1 MIKEDSMN
9 KKTFSITTIMVVA
22 MLVLAACS
30 GVTGA
35 LANTGTSIAQTNQQ
49 PTVAPSTSNSPT
61 AVPIAVASGSNPL
74 TAYQDML
81 QSIYSTVSKSVVS
94 IMVLTPS
101 SGTTSTFPGF
111 GSNNQSQL
119 SEALG
124 SGFVWDTSG
133 HIVTN
138 DHVVSGATTIE
149 VTFADGNTYSA
160 TIVGQDPYSDLAV
173 IQVKAP
179 ASELQPVTMGD
190 SSQLQVGDVAI
201 TIGNPFGLPES
212 MSTGIISGL
221 NRDISNSQVSQSATG
236 ATYSI
241 PDVIQTDA
249 AINPGNSGG
258 VLVND
263 QGQVVGVTYSLES
276 ASGSSSGI
284 GFAIPQQIVS
294 KVVPSL
300 ISSGTYNHP
309 YLGITGAD
317 MTTDIAKAMNLPA
330 ETHGAMVVQVV
341 QGGPAAKAGLQGSN
355 TTVTINGAQ
364 AVVGGDVITAING
377 QAINSMAD
385 LIAYLE
391 LNTQA
396 GQSVTLTV
404 LRNGQSMSVPITL
417 GTRPAQ

>member
-1 MIKEDSMN
+1 MN
-9 KKTFSITTIMVVA
+9 KKTFSITSIIVIA
-22 MLVLAACS
+22 MLLLAACS

-35 LANTGTSIAQTNQQ
+35 LANTGTKLAQSSQQ
-49 PTVAPSTSNSPT
+49 ATAAPSTNSSPT
-61 AVPIAVASGSNPL
+61 AVPIAVISGSNPL
-74 TAYQDML
+74 TAYQDTL
-81 QSIYSTVSKSVVS
+81 QSIYSAVSPSVVS

-111 GSNNQSQL
+111 SSGNSSQL

-124 SGFVWDTSG
+124 SGFVWDMNG

-149 VTFADGNTYSA
+149 VTFTDGNTYSA
-160 TIVGQDPYSDLAV
+160 TVVGQDPYSDLAV
-173 IQVKAP
+173 IQVNAP
-179 ASELQPVTMGD
+179 ASELHPVSMGD
-190 SSQLQVGDVAI
+190 SSQLKVGDVAI
-201 TIGNPFGLPES
+201 AIGNPFGLSET
-212 MSTGIISGL
+212 MTAGIISGL
-221 NRDISNSQVSQSATG
+221 SRDISNSQVSQSTTG
-236 ATYSI
+236 ASYSI

-249 AINPGNSGG
+249 PINPGNSGG

-300 ISSGTYNHP
+300 ISSGSYSHP
-309 YLGITGAD
+309 YLGITGTD
-317 MTTDIAKAMNLPA
+317 MTSDIATAMKLPA
-330 ETHGAMVVQVV
+330 ETHGALVVTVV
-341 QGGPAAKAGLQGSN
+341 SGGPAAKAGLQGSN
-355 TTVTINGAQ
+355 TTVTINGVQ

-377 QAINSMAD
+377 QSISSMAD

-391 LNTQA
+391 LNAQA
-396 GQSVTLTV
+396 GQTVSLTI
-404 LRNGQSMSVPITL
+404 LRNGQSMNVSLTL